1 MKKQAAGNS
10 FDRLLEYA
18 ASRQLDA
25 LADAHPLERTDK
37 HKFSPGFERKMQ
49 LIFAREEK
57 SKRLATFKIRVVQIA
72 AAILIFILLSGITIL
87 SVEAWRV
94 RVLNFIIETNE
105 KYTSF
110 MINDGS
116 IDYSQFT
123 DTETPGMHLPS
134 YIPDG
139 YTLEST
145 EIVGSF
151 YMVTYENEGGDLI
164 ILQGLTSGSSV
175 GIDSEDAYHEQ
186 LFVNDELAYYYFKND
201 YSTLLFGYKENKFLL
216 GGLISMD
223 EIIRM
228 AESMEYIE

>member
-18 ASRQLDA
+18 ASRQLEA
-25 LADAHPLERTDK
+25 LADAHPLERTDL
-37 HKFSPGFERKMQ
+37 HQFSPGFEQKMQ
-49 LIFAREEK
+49 LLFAREEK
-57 SKRLATFKIRVVQIA
+57 SRRLSTFKKRAVQIA
-72 AAILIFILLSGITIL
+72 AAILIFILLSGLTIL

-94 RVLNFIIETNE
+94 RVLNYIIDINE
-105 KYTSF
+105 KYTGF
-110 MINDGS
+110 LIDDVS
-116 IDYSQFT
+116 IDRSQFP
-123 DTETPGMHLPS
+123 ETPGMHLPS

-139 YTLEST
+139 YTLEKIETS
-145 EIVGSF
+145 GSF
-151 YMVTYENEGGDLI
+151 YVVTYENEGGDLI

-216 GGLISMD
+216 GGLISRD

>member
-18 ASRQLDA
+18 ASRQLEA
-25 LADAHPLERTDK
+25 LADAHPLERTDL
-37 HKFSPGFERKMQ
+37 HQFSPGFEQKMQ
-49 LIFAREEK
+49 LLFAREEK
-57 SKRLATFKIRVVQIA
+57 SRRLSTFKKRAVQIA
-72 AAILIFILLSGITIL
+72 AAILIFILLSGLTIL

-94 RVLNFIIETNE
+94 RVLNYIIDINE
-105 KYTSF
+105 KYTGF
-110 MINDGS
+110 LIDDGS
-116 IDYSQFT
+116 IDQSQFP
-123 DTETPGMHLPS
+123 ETPGMHLPS

-139 YTLEST
+139 YTLEKIETS
-145 EIVGSF
+145 GSF
-151 YMVTYENEGGDLI
+151 YVVTYENEGGDLI
-164 ILQGLTSGSSV
+164 QLKRLPSGSSV

-186 LFVNDELAYYYFKND
+186 LLVNDELAYYYFKND

-216 GGLISMD
+216 LGLISMD